1 MAMAFLIETPGMT
14 AEQGAAVIRELG
26 LTSPA
31 PGQVLHI
38 EGPME
43 GGFRVVDVWESQ
55 EAFNAFVGTRLAPA
69 FQAVGLTLPA
79 DMQPKLAWQVTGV
92 VK

>member
-1 MAMAFLIETPGMT
+1 MAVAFLIEIPGMT

-31 PGQVLHI
+31 AGQILHV

-55 EAFNAFVGTRLAPA
+55 EAFDTFVGTRLAPA
-69 FQAVGLTLPA
+69 FQAVGLTFPT
-79 DMQPKLAWQVTGV
+79 DMQPKLVWQVTGV